1 MPNRLKS
8 SAASYMASG
17 ARRDVGNATDCLIV
31 CSPTC
36 PIPNWA
42 CPIKICKCF
51 IRKTSLWWNFCTFCS
66 RCWRCFCSCA
76 CFPLFAL
83 VWLVFLVVV
92 VQVFIVQVRRH
103 ACRLLQIS
111 SSFLARHTSISAR
124 TARPG
129 RHRSRCWS
137 LIYMHK
143 FCMWFAPVYD
153 ALI

>member
-17 ARRDVGNATDCLIV
+17 ARRDVGNAIDCLIV

-36 PIPNWA
+36 RTGRVQSKYANVLSVKRRFDGISAHFVPAVDVVSVPVPVFRCLRW
-42 CPIKICKCF
+42 F
-51 IRKTSLWWNFCTFCS
+51 GLFSLLL
-66 RCWRCFCSCA
+66 
-76 CFPLFAL
+76 LFK
-83 VWLVFLVVV
+83 FLSSH
-92 VQVFIVQVRRH
+92 QVRRH

-143 FCMWFAPVYD
+143 FCVWFAPVYD